1 MTINIKNNFSF
12 KFKITKCLG
21 QFWCE
26 NDFCPLFVCSINS
39 MHNEIAW
46 NANSTKTWRTIITI
60 LECCCIHCL
69 LPLHYTSILRVGLL
83 DIDVLCCHKLQSLT
97 WTSIHFGMHIHLVAH
112 GKCWKITCQI
122 KDMVR
127 KEVNQTPNTNAF
139 VITLASNKTFLF
151 KHLLNDD
158 NEGHIE
164 LLKGKRLRK
173 GMENFFT
180 LCSPNVW
187 NLIASLKHYPGK
199 QGYINNILALK
210 TISFYYHCWGGGI
223 RFFILPIGFNIH
235 NKL

>member
-1 MTINIKNNFSF
+1 MDQKYDFHAWFKVMTINIKNNFSF
-12 KFKITKCLG
+12 EFKITKCLG

-39 MHNEIAW
+39 MHNEITW

-60 LECCCIHCL
+60 LDCCCIHCL

-164 LLKGKRLRK
+164 LLKGKRLHK

-187 NLIASLKHYPGK
+187 NLIASLKHYPAK

-210 TISFYYHCWGGGI
+210 TISFYYHCWGGY
-223 RFFILPIGFNIH
+223 
-235 NKL
+235 